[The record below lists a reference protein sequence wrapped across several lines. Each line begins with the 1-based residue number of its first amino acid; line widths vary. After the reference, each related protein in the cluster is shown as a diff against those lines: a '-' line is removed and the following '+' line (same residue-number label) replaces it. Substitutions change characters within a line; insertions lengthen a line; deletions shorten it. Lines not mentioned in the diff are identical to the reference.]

1 MFLSIE
7 TAFQY
12 NWNYLYSNIAY
23 IKHLQYSLKGSTAFS
38 RLLKELMEQQKKN
51 IKNHCIRISILVLA
65 FLTLFSIILAL
76 QQFPG
81 KQLHLL
87 ALSRIFMKLIS
98 RRVPISVYVDK
109 KDELLHHPF
118 VLFSLLSP
126 LSLSLPFKW
135 IPYLSTG
142 FSGGT
147 MVKNPPAKQEM
158 QVWSL
163 GRKDTLEKETATQ
176 FPVFWPGKSYGW
188 RSLASYSPRGHK
200 RVEDNVATEHACT
213 LWHLSGDEG
222 ENFKQAGRFRRA
234 YI

>member
-38 RLLKELMEQQKKN
+38 RLLKELMEQQQKN

-126 LSLSLPFKW
+126 LSLSLSVSSRALCPSPF
-135 IPYLSTG
+135 PLCTGLFLSPCLSTC
-142 FSGGT
+142 
-147 MVKNPPAKQEM
+147 
-158 QVWSL
+158 L
-163 GRKDTLEKETATQ
+163 
-176 FPVFWPGKSYGW
+176 
-188 RSLASYSPRGHK
+188 
-200 RVEDNVATEHACT
+200 
-213 LWHLSGDEG
+213 HLSLLPSLVSLSLCP
-222 ENFKQAGRFRRA
+222 FLAVA
-234 YI
+234 L